1 MSVSVPILPFQY
13 ARQDTTM
20 EVVDLMAHPL
30 ASIMGFIL
38 YIIGGFRPY
47 GPPSCLNYGQSN
59 LNSTKITNQGSYY
72 AHVCG

>member
-1 MSVSVPILPFQY
+1 MPILPFQY

-38 YIIGGFRPY
+38 YNIGGCRPY

-59 LNSTKITNQGSYY
+59 FTQQRLPVILSM
-72 AHVCG
+72 